1 MIIWETA
8 RPYLYARKAPD
19 NRIIIGGLDESTGY
33 LEKRDPMILNK
44 RDKLIKQLVNLFPE
58 LENRIWADY
67 YWGAFC
73 CETHDRLPMYPD
85 HSYCYFLLGYGG
97 NGKVFSVNLSQIIR
111 D

>member
-1 MIIWETA
+1 MGNGTA
-8 RPYLYARKAPD
+8 LFICKKTPD

-33 LEKRDPMILNK
+33 QEKRAPMILNN

-73 CETHDRLPMYPD
+73 CETHDGLPMHPD
-85 HSYCYFLLGYGG
+85 HPNCYFLLGYGG
-97 NGKVFSVNLSQIIR
+97 NGTVYSVTLFPKSSGI
-111 D
+111 